1 MWDPVF
7 LRILNFFMEDSV
19 LEDYLGEAVNRA
31 LSGGGEGD
39 PLRAIAKSLNDLAD
53 ARDGALPSSLEE
65 AAGHA
70 LNVQGDRD
78 RGWSA
83 EQWLRDDV
91 LVHNTVCKGMLAPL
105 HKLAEQRGESLSG
118 AHALEF
124 VRRVGSR
131 VDGRDHLARLLHAA
145 VEEIAD
151 AVHEKMAALVA
162 AGQNATTHEMLNNK
176 FVHNENLA
184 QYKSGDFMSF
194 HKGLD
199 GLIGSPNPEIHKT
212 MMREHCSS
220 DDSLLEFR
228 ASNYQTA
235 TTSQIE
241 WYFVA
246 DPNSPPKTFKIIRM
260 EEARRDDRI
269 AAWRYGANR
278 RNPTLTSMPFPKA
291 RSVKGWPQE
300 RRYGSVGHRGR
311 SPFPPSFFEAE
322 MREKNRQLNERGASE
337 ITMEEFLGARL
348 YTGP

>member
-1 MWDPVF
+1 MIVYD
-7 LRILNFFMEDSV
+7 M
-19 LEDYLGEAVNRA
+19 A
-31 LSGGGEGD
+31 LSINLRSQTIEQVVNKLKESHNQLLEIMIDQAGG
-39 PLRAIAKSLNDLAD
+39 R
-53 ARDGALPSSLEE
+53 SSE
-65 AAGHA
+65 AAGPFQQLQDA
-70 LNVQGDRD
+70 VKDRPGEWFNVPTNLLQAVNAATEAQSDLYVERLKTGEGLEVSTSNGSSD
-78 RGWSA
+78 SKF
-83 EQWLRDDV
+83 V
-91 LVHNTVCKGMLAPL
+91 LVDVE
-105 HKLAEQRGESLSG
+105 KLGHESSN
-118 AHALEF
+118 
-124 VRRVGSR
+124 S
-131 VDGRDHLARLLHAA
+131 
-145 VEEIAD
+145 
-151 AVHEKMAALVA
+151 
-162 AGQNATTHEMLNNK
+162 K
-176 FVHNENLA
+176 FVHDEKHN
-184 QYKSGDFMSF
+184 KPGDFMSF

-199 GLIGSPNPEIHKT
+199 GLIGSPNPEIRKT

-311 SPFPPSFFEAE
+311 SPFPPSFFEADV
-322 MREKNRQLNERGASE
+322 REKNRKLNERGASE
-337 ITMEEFLGARL
+337 ISMEEFLGARL

>member
-1 MWDPVF
+1 
-7 LRILNFFMEDSV
+7 
-19 LEDYLGEAVNRA
+19 
-31 LSGGGEGD
+31 
-39 PLRAIAKSLNDLAD
+39 
-53 ARDGALPSSLEE
+53 
-65 AAGHA
+65 
-70 LNVQGDRD
+70 
-78 RGWSA
+78 
-83 EQWLRDDV
+83 
-91 LVHNTVCKGMLAPL
+91 
-105 HKLAEQRGESLSG
+105 
-118 AHALEF
+118 
-124 VRRVGSR
+124 
-131 VDGRDHLARLLHAA
+131 
-145 VEEIAD
+145 
-151 AVHEKMAALVA
+151 
-162 AGQNATTHEMLNNK
+162 
-176 FVHNENLA
+176 
-184 QYKSGDFMSF
+184 
-194 HKGLD
+194 
-199 GLIGSPNPEIHKT
+199 

-246 DPNSPPKTFKIIRM
+246 DPNSPPKTFEIIPM
-260 EEARRDDRI
+260 EDARRDDR
-269 AAWRYGANR
+269 GANQ